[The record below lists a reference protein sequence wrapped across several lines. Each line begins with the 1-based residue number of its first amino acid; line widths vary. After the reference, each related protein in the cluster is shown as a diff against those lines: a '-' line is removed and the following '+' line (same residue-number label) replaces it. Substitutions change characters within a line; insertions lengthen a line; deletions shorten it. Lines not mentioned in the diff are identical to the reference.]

1 MSTGAVAPRAAL
13 GARETAVAPEADAAR
28 VALVDAQRVLSLFT
42 QGLAGRYLHL
52 KPVDA
57 LTGEFRP
64 DSPTTD
70 GTSIYLP
77 GEVGLFAERDHN
89 LGVYRI
95 SVLHQLG
102 FYENGTFSFT
112 LARARELHPGLPAE
126 HGVAL
131 LHPSELERFFALWP
145 VPAQARTLFMRLE
158 DLRIDR
164 AMASR
169 YPGARHDLA
178 RVLARALA
186 DRPPMPDGAIA
197 PAAALAES
205 LLRYTLGA
213 PAEDLISADRT
224 SRLAPLLAAAA
235 QAAAPGASVYDSA
248 AATAACLRVLGVAS
262 RAELAGAGLDD
273 DETPPTE
280 GPPREGRAGA
290 GDEGDEGDELPDLD
304 AFFEGEAVDF
314 RGDVRPELVQRQLRG
329 GHTGLLPDAQA
340 PEPASEADAPAETP
354 AQAER
359 RRQSD
364 ESALRRA
371 FGLPKEATRSW
382 LYDEWDYHRQGYLK
396 GWCRLYEYR
405 LRGEDASLPEQLRRR
420 HGALLHEV
428 RRQFRFIRP
437 DAFVRVRRVSDGEE
451 IELDGLIEAA
461 VDRRAGHA
469 TDEHVYR
476 RRDRALR
483 EVSAAFLLDMS
494 ASTDFPV
501 PDPEAPPPPPE
512 PPPPPDGEYVWGNWN
527 AREALRPEA
536 PKRRVIDVA
545 REALGLMAQA
555 LEALGDRYAIWGFSG
570 YGRDDVEFH
579 VAKDFD
585 DRLRAREWAAMAAM
599 QPRRSTRMGPAI
611 RHAVAR
617 LRGQPTRLKLL
628 VMISDGYPQDRDYG
642 PDRND
647 DEYGIQDTAQ
657 ALREAQQAGVLTF
670 CITIDPAGH
679 DYLRRMC
686 PDERYLVIDEVAA
699 LPRELTKVY
708 RALTA

>member
-1 MSTGAVAPRAAL
+1 AA
-13 GARETAVAPEADAAR
+13 
-28 VALVDAQRVLSLFT
+28 
-42 QGLAGRYLHL
+42 
-52 KPVDA
+52 
-57 LTGEFRP
+57 
-64 DSPTTD
+64 
-70 GTSIYLP
+70 
-77 GEVGLFAERDHN
+77 
-89 LGVYRI
+89 
-95 SVLHQLG
+95 
-102 FYENGTFSFT
+102 
-112 LARARELHPGLPAE
+112 
-126 HGVAL
+126 
-131 LHPSELERFFALWP
+131 
-145 VPAQARTLFMRLE
+145 
-158 DLRIDR
+158 
-164 AMASR
+164 
-169 YPGARHDLA
+169 
-178 RVLARALA
+178 
-186 DRPPMPDGAIA
+186 
-197 PAAALAES
+197 
-205 LLRYTLGA
+205 
-213 PAEDLISADRT
+213 
-224 SRLAPLLAAAA
+224 LLAAAA
-235 QAAAPGASVYDSA
+235 PAGAPGASVYDSA

-262 RAELAGAGLDD
+262 RAERAAADD
-273 DETPPTE
+273 DDADTPAAE
-280 GPPREGRAGA
+280 GPPRKGSGGGDDA
-290 GDEGDEGDELPDLD
+290 GDEGDTLPDPD
-304 AFFEGEAVDF
+304 AFFEGDAVDF

-340 PEPASEADAPAETP
+340 PETAADADTPPETP

-371 FGLPKEATRSW
+371 FGLSKDATRSW

-396 GWCRLYEYR
+396 GWCRLHEYR
-405 LRGEDASLPEQLRRR
+405 LRGDDASLPEQLRRR
-420 HGALLHEV
+420 HGPLLSEV
-428 RRQFRFIRP
+428 QRQFRHIRP

-501 PDPEAPPPPPE
+501 PDPDAPPPPPE
-512 PPPPPDGEYVWGNWN
+512 PPPPPDGEYVWGNWS
-527 AREALRPEA
+527 ARDPLLPDP

-545 REALGLMAQA
+545 REALALMAQA
-555 LEALGDRYAIWGFSG
+555 LETLGDRYAIWGFSG

-585 DRLRAREWAAMAAM
+585 DRLRAPQWAALAAM

-642 PDRND
+642 PDRDD

-657 ALREAQQAGVLTF
+657 ALREAQQAGVLSF
-670 CITIDPAGH
+670 CITVDPAGH

-686 PDERYLVIDEVAA
+686 PDDRYLVIDEVAA
-699 LPRELTKVY
+699 LPRELAKVY
-708 RALTA
+708 RALTP

>member
-1 MSTGAVAPRAAL
+1 VSTPG
-13 GARETAVAPEADAAR
+13 

-52 KPVDA
+52 RPVEA

-64 DSPTTD
+64 ETATTD
-70 GTSIYLP
+70 GSAIYLP
-77 GEVGLFAERDHN
+77 GEVALFQERAHN

-102 FYENGTFSFT
+102 FYENGTFGFT
-112 LARARELHPGLPAE
+112 LARARALHPGLPPE
-126 HGVAL
+126 HGLTAP
-131 LHPSELERFFALWP
+131 HPSELERFFALWP
-145 VPAQARTLFMRLE
+145 VPAQARRLFMLLE
-158 DLRIDR
+158 DMRVDR
-164 AMASR
+164 AIGQR

-186 DRPPMPDGAIA
+186 DRPPMPDGAQA

-213 PAEDLISADRT
+213 PAPALIADDRT
-224 SRLAPLLAAAA
+224 GRLAALLAAAA
-235 QAAAPGASVYDSA
+235 PAGAPGASVYDSA

-262 RAELAGAGLDD
+262 RAERAAAADD
-273 DETPPTE
+273 DIDTPAAE
-280 GPPREGRAGA
+280 GPPRKGSGGGDDAS
-290 GDEGDEGDELPDLD
+290 DEGDTLPDPD
-304 AFFEGEAVDF
+304 AFFEGDAVDF

-340 PEPASEADAPAETP
+340 PDTAVDADAPPETP

-396 GWCRLYEYR
+396 GWCRLHEYR
-405 LRGEDASLPEQLRRR
+405 LRGDDASLPEQLRRR
-420 HGALLHEV
+420 HGPLLSEV
-428 RRQFRFIRP
+428 QRQFRHIRP

-501 PDPEAPPPPPE
+501 PDPDAPPPPPE
-512 PPPPPDGEYVWGNWN
+512 PPPPPDGEYVWGNWS
-527 AREALRPEA
+527 ARDPLLPDP

-545 REALGLMAQA
+545 RESLALMAQA
-555 LEALGDRYAIWGFSG
+555 LETLGDRYAIWGFSG

-579 VAKDFD
+579 VAKDFE
-585 DRLRAREWAAMAAM
+585 DRLRAPQWAALAAM

-642 PDRND
+642 PDRDD

-657 ALREAQQAGVLTF
+657 ALREAQQAGVLSF
-670 CITIDPAGH
+670 CITVDPAGH

-686 PDERYLVIDEVAA
+686 PDDRYLVIDEVAA
-699 LPRELTKVY
+699 LPRELAKVY
-708 RALTA
+708 RALTP

>member
-1 MSTGAVAPRAAL
+1 MSVAAGPAASAADAQAGAQ
-13 GARETAVAPEADAAR
+13 AAR
-28 VALVDAQRVLSLFT
+28 VELVDAQRVLSLFT

-57 LTGEFRP
+57 LTGDFRP
-64 DSPTTD
+64 EVPTTD

-77 GEVGLFAERDHN
+77 GAVARFEVRDHN
-89 LGVYRI
+89 VGVYRI
-95 SVLHQLG
+95 AVLHQLG
-102 FYENGTFSFT
+102 FYEQGTFGFT
-112 LARARELHPGLPAE
+112 LARARERHPALPAE
-126 HGVAL
+126 ARSGL

-145 VPAQARTLFMRLE
+145 VPAQARRLFMLLE
-158 DLRIDR
+158 DMRIDR
-164 AMASR
+164 AMLRR

-186 DRPPMPDGAIA
+186 ERPAQPDGVAA

-205 LLRYTLGA
+205 LLRFTLGA
-213 PAEDLISADRT
+213 DAASLIAQDRT
-224 SRLAPLLAAAA
+224 GRLAALLAAAA
-235 QAAAPGASVYDSA
+235 PAAAPDASVYDSA
-248 AATAACLRVLGVAS
+248 AATAACLRVLGIAA
-262 RAELAGAGLDD
+262 RAELAGRET
-273 DETPPTE
+273 DEAAPDE
-280 GPPREGRAGA
+280 RAPREGRGGS
-290 GDEGDEGDELPDLD
+290 GDEGDETGDALPDLED
-304 AFFEGEAVDF
+304 FFDGDAVDF

-329 GHTGLLPDAQA
+329 GHTGSLPDAQA
-340 PEPASEADAPAETP
+340 PEVAADADALPERP
-354 AQAER
+354 GDAER
-359 RRQSD
+359 RRHAD

-382 LYDEWDYHRQGYLK
+382 LYDEWDYHRQAYLK

-405 LRGEDASLPEQLRRR
+405 LRGEDDSLPEQLRRR

-428 RRQFRFIRP
+428 RRQFRHIRP

-527 AREALRPEA
+527 AREPLAPEP

-545 REALGLMAQA
+545 RESLALMAQA
-555 LEALGDRYAIWGFSG
+555 LETLGDSYAIWGFSG

-585 DRLRAREWAAMAAM
+585 DRLRAREWAALAAM

-617 LRGQPTRLKLL
+617 LQAQATRLKLL
-628 VMISDGYPQDRDYG
+628 IVISDGYPQDRDYG

-657 ALREAQQAGVLTF
+657 ALREAQHAGVQTF
-670 CITIDPAGH
+670 CVTVDPAGH

-686 PDERYLVIDEVAA
+686 PDDRYLVIDEVAA
-699 LPRELTKVY
+699 LPRELSKVY